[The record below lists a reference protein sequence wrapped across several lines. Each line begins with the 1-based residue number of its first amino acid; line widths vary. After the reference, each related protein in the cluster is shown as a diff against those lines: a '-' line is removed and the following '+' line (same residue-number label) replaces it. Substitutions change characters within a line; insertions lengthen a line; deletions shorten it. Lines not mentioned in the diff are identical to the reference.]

1 MKRCL
6 FGEQALQSKGG
17 MKRKRRGEAGEQ
29 LPVNRIGYLRAKGV
43 PFYMKIQI
51 RQIISRLKKLGDP
64 EIAAHSQR
72 FFKTGKGEYA
82 EGDKFLGIRVPDL
95 RKCAKEY
102 RDIPLENTLELLRSP
117 FHEARILALFILVAK
132 YSSKNNTEKGYI
144 YKSYLN
150 HTAYINNWDLVDCSA
165 EHIVGAHLFNGDKS
179 PIYRLA
185 VSKGLW
191 ERRIAVMATFHFI
204 KRNQFSDTLAIA
216 GLLLK
221 DPEDLIHK
229 ASGWMLR
236 EIGKRDI
243 RAEEKFLVKFYRKMP
258 RTMLRYAIEKF
269 PETER
274 KAYLHGTI

>member
-1 MKRCL
+1 
-6 FGEQALQSKGG
+6 
-17 MKRKRRGEAGEQ
+17 
-29 LPVNRIGYLRAKGV
+29 
-43 PFYMKIQI
+43 MKIQI
-51 RQIISRLKKLGDP
+51 RQIISRLKELGDP

-95 RKCAKEY
+95 RKCVKEY

-117 FHEARILALFILVAK
+117 FHEARLLALFILVAK

-144 YKSYLN
+144 YKSYLS

-165 EHIVGAHLFNGDKS
+165 EHIVGAHLFNGDKG

-185 VSKGLW
+185 VSNSLW
-191 ERRIAVMATFHFI
+191 ERRIGVMATFHFV

-216 GLLLK
+216 ELLLM

-229 ASGWMLR
+229 AVGWMLR
-236 EIGKRDI
+236 EVGKRDL
-243 RAEEKFLVKFYRKMP
+243 RAEEKFLVKFYREMP
-258 RTMLRYAIEKF
+258 RTMLRYAIEKL
-269 PETER
+269 PEKKR
-274 KAYLHGTI
+274 QAYLRGTI